1 MDGAGASTVEAMTVG
16 WIRER
21 DLDAFYESTERTPD
35 RSLPEGP
42 TFICPFCASV
52 FSSQSE
58 RHDHVYAS
66 HRVERPLIM
75 VHEGEPT
82 ANDVIRARLLESDV
96 AVMNT
101 GFARVGIDGA
111 KSRQVSPGELPNFMA
126 DMTQAEIKLELVN
139 DAERNAA
146 PVTSRYN
153 LSFRVAEREAL
164 KNVEKAFTEILV
176 SGAITLESIGVF
188 LSDRR
193 TQDSGKDYA
202 SGLAH
207 YCLGILLKERPE
219 GERLTTP
226 LSRYREQ
233 YGNALEVLKDFP
245 RPLAHLIAAI
255 IRFSMNDFGRS
266 GKQTGYWE
274 LDLATELLLDPI
286 SKTLPRSYGDAE
298 RRRVCP
304 IDHDTGRMLE
314 LASHL
319 VGQPRWSPILD
330 DECRAHAQSDLLD
343 DSDRK
348 KAFAIWAAC
357 AWRLGSKQNALE
369 PLPQIAEVYPFKRWA
384 SEYLEQVST

>member
-1 MDGAGASTVEAMTVG
+1 
-16 WIRER
+16 
-21 DLDAFYESTERTPD
+21 
-35 RSLPEGP
+35 
-42 TFICPFCASV
+42 
-52 FSSQSE
+52 
-58 RHDHVYAS
+58 
-66 HRVERPLIM
+66 
-75 VHEGEPT
+75 
-82 ANDVIRARLLESDV
+82 
-96 AVMNT
+96 
-101 GFARVGIDGA
+101 
-111 KSRQVSPGELPNFMA
+111 
-126 DMTQAEIKLELVN
+126 MTQAEIKLELVN

-176 SGAITLESIGVF
+176 SGAITRESIGVF

-193 TQDSGKDYA
+193 TQDSGKEYA

-226 LSRYREQ
+226 LSRYREK
-233 YGNALEVLKDFP
+233 YGNALEILKDFP
-245 RPLAHLIAAI
+245 RPLAHLITAI

-298 RRRVCP
+298 RRPVCP

-319 VGQPRWSPILD
+319 VGQPRWSPVLD
-330 DECRAHAQSDLLD
+330 DECRALAQSDLLD

>member
-1 MDGAGASTVEAMTVG
+1 MDGAGASTVKAMTVG

-52 FSSQSE
+52 FPAQSE

-111 KSRQVSPGELPNFMA
+111 KSRWVSPGELPNFMA

-176 SGAITLESIGVF
+176 SGAITRESIGVF

-193 TQDSGKDYA
+193 TRDSGKEYA

-207 YCLGILLKERPE
+207 YCLG
-219 GERLTTP
+219 
-226 LSRYREQ
+226 
-233 YGNALEVLKDFP
+233 F
-245 RPLAHLIAAI
+245 
-255 IRFSMNDFGRS
+255 
-266 GKQTGYWE
+266 
-274 LDLATELLLDPI
+274 
-286 SKTLPRSYGDAE
+286 
-298 RRRVCP
+298 C
-304 IDHDTGRMLE
+304 
-314 LASHL
+314 
-319 VGQPRWSPILD
+319 
-330 DECRAHAQSDLLD
+330 
-343 DSDRK
+343 
-348 KAFAIWAAC
+348 
-357 AWRLGSKQNALE
+357 
-369 PLPQIAEVYPFKRWA
+369 
-384 SEYLEQVST
+384 